1 MFDDV
6 FVLDPIEL
14 GDYSIR
20 FVLSSQLL
28 VRWIEQESRQM
39 ADDVHREESRDQ
51 NQEVVVQWWG
61 EGGNED
67 EKRGQGEDNDGEPAN
82 DLQRVQWKVQTV
94 YASTTA

>member
-51 NQEVVVQWWG
+51 DQEVVVQWWG
-61 EGGNED
+61 EGGD
-67 EKRGQGEDNDGEPAN
+67 
-82 DLQRVQWKVQTV
+82 
-94 YASTTA
+94 

>member
-61 EGGNED
+61 EGGD
-67 EKRGQGEDNDGEPAN
+67 
-82 DLQRVQWKVQTV
+82 
-94 YASTTA
+94 